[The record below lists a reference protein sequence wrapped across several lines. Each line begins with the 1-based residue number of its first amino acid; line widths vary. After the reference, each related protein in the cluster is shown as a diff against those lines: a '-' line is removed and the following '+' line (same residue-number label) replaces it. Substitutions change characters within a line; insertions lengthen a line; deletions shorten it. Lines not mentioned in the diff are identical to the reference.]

1 MVTSQAPAISVIIS
15 TYNWS
20 AALRLAIRSVLLQTM
35 PDFELLVVGDGCTDD
50 SEQVVRNFCDPRI
63 SWHNL
68 ARNHGSQWAVNNYG
82 LEAARASFVAYLGQD
97 DIWYPTHLAAILRAA
112 RETNADVVTSIM
124 TLYGPPG
131 SGACGVAGLF
141 PTGVYTARD
150 FVPPSA
156 FAHSRQLGLS
166 HRWQDPAECD
176 TPIDMVFIN
185 NAIAVATAVASTREL
200 TCFKFNAAWRR
211 DSYKLKSV
219 AEQERMLARVE
230 SGVDFRPEELL
241 NVVQSAVADRM
252 IKVRLAKRSGGKG
265 FIFER
270 NRKYKGAQSR
280 FSDAELATVAR
291 AIRFDMRDQDM
302 PFEWHDLEYVGKDRL
317 LRWVRLHHVFGR
329 RTYRWT
335 GPSLKSTID
344 LPVRFDRDL
353 RIRIGLLP
361 PLKREILATLVVS
374 VHGQPV
380 AHRIAKDNGKDIDI
394 EADIRRDAIAKSDRD
409 FGVTLEVGE
418 VVRPC
423 DITDST
429 DARALG
435 LAVRWI
441 EVRALVG

>member
-1 MVTSQAPAISVIIS
+1 MSQAPAISVIIA
-15 TYNWS
+15 TYHWS

-35 PDFELLVVGDGCTDD
+35 QDFEILVVGDGCTDD
-50 SEQVVRNFCDPRI
+50 SEQVVRDFGDPRI

-68 ARNHGSQWAVNNYG
+68 ARNYGSQWAANNHG
-82 LEAARASFVAYLGQD
+82 MEAARASFVAYLGHD

-112 RETNADVVTSIM
+112 RDANADVVTSIM
-124 TLYGPPG
+124 ALYGPPG

-156 FAHSRQLGLS
+156 FAHSRELGLL
-166 HRWQDPAECD
+166 HRWQDPAELD
-176 TPIDMVFIN
+176 TPVDMVFIN

-211 DSYKLKSV
+211 DSYKIKSV
-219 AEQERMLARVE
+219 AEQEQMLARVE
-230 SGVDFRPEELL
+230 SGVDFRPAELL
-241 NVVQSAVADRM
+241 NVVQSAVAGRM
-252 IKVRLAKRSGGKG
+252 IKVGLATRSGGKG

-280 FSDAELATVAR
+280 FSETELATVSR
-291 AIRFDMRDQDM
+291 PMRFDMHHQDM
-302 PFEWHDLEYVGKDRL
+302 PFEWHDLEHVGKDRL
-317 LRWVRLHHVFGR
+317 LRATGLRRLLGR
-329 RTYRWT
+329 RTFRWT
-335 GPSLKSTID
+335 GPSLKSTVD
-344 LPVRFDRDL
+344 LPVRFDRSL
-353 RIRIGLLP
+353 RVCIGMMP
-361 PLKREILATLVVS
+361 PLKREILETLVVS

-380 AHRIAKDNGKDIDI
+380 AHRIAKDNGKTIEI

-423 DITDST
+423 DVTDST
-429 DARALG
+429 DTRAVG

-441 EVRALVG
+441 EVRPLAG